1 MFKQREYKKKI
12 IRASLALMESEFVA
26 KYELS
31 PYLEMLNPVPAPT
44 EVRSSFPADC
54 VLALHI

>member
-44 EVRSSFPADC
+44 EVRS
-54 VLALHI
+54 